1 MLISL
6 LLGMNMKGFTLA
18 TLCHFLAVS
27 LSVLENDISFQA
39 KLLEKDE
46 PFKRFGLFSKLWIY
60 RDQEGWDFSQ

>member
-1 MLISL
+1 
-6 LLGMNMKGFTLA
+6 MKGFTLA

-46 PFKRFGLFSKLWIY
+46 PFKRFGLFSKL
-60 RDQEGWDFSQ
+60 